1 MRDAITTLP
10 ISPVTT
16 PHLGLGLIP
25 LLMEFI
31 GSGLGLTKIL
41 ALNIQ
46 GLKHNP
52 NSPQSEK
59 VQVAHSFTESLE
71 HLGVHPQYLWR
82 DDLNDFAAFAQSA
95 LTYLL
100 EKGRLKIETRHIVK
114 CPCGKVEFLLGAEN
128 FSHRRRLFRE
138 GTSGKIC
145 ILCNGALHTEQAEVC
160 LFVYGAGAEHFVA
173 MPQFAQQELRSLAVK
188 FSGIECLVSR
198 TRVTHFSLNL
208 PGLRDFDID
217 PDFLWALM
225 IPYLHTQEYAVRY
238 VVASQRNL
246 LACFLLG
253 TLGHIFASTMHTTF
267 IVPAYITG
275 PKQSNVKTF
284 GSIDE
289 LVARHGQY
297 AVQAF
302 LVQGLNWTQKESVVD
317 PGHFKHLTTK
327 SADILEQGIQSVLPA
342 TPDDIVELRGHS
354 LRKVLARLSK
364 P

>member
-1 MRDAITTLP
+1 
-10 ISPVTT
+10 
-16 PHLGLGLIP
+16 
-25 LLMEFI
+25 MELI
-31 GSGLGLTKIL
+31 GSGLGIHKIL

-46 GLKHNP
+46 GLKHSP
-52 NSPQSEK
+52 DSPQSEK
-59 VQVAHSFTESLE
+59 VQVAHSFTESLG
-71 HLGVHPQYLWR
+71 HLGIHPQYVWR

-100 EKGRLKIETRHIVK
+100 EKGWLKIDTRHIVK

-138 GTSGKIC
+138 GGSGKIC
-145 ILCNGALHTEQAEVC
+145 ILCSGALYTEHAEVC
-160 LFVYGAGAEHFVA
+160 LFVYGAVAERFLA
-173 MPQFAQQELRSLAVK
+173 IPQFAQQELRNLAVK

-225 IPYLHTQEYAVRY
+225 IPYLHAQEYAVRY

-253 TLGHIFASTMHTTF
+253 TLGQIFASTLHTTF
-267 IVPAYITG
+267 IVPAYMTG
-275 PKQSNVKTF
+275 PKQANVKSF
-284 GSIDE
+284 GSVDE
-289 LVARHGQY
+289 LVTKYGPY

-302 LVQGLNWTQKESVVD
+302 LVNGLNWTQKEAVVD
-317 PGHFKHLTTK
+317 PRYFKHLATK
-327 SADILEQGIQSVLPA
+327 SEDVLEQAMQAVLPA

-354 LRKVLARLSK
+354 LRNALARLSK